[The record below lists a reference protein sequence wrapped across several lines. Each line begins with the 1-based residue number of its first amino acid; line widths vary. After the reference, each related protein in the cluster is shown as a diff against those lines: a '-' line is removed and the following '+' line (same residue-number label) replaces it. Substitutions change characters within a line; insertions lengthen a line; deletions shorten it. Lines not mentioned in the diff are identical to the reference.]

1 MCNTLIITRHAPLV
15 KWLGRLGITGLVM
28 EQVTPEDVRG
38 KHVYGIL
45 PLWLAAEALSVT
57 EVSMPDLPL
66 DARKRVAGGDYTVEE
81 MDAWGA
87 HLRRFV
93 VREEKSIST

>member
-1 MCNTLIITRHAPLV
+1 MNNTLIVTRHQPLV
-15 KWLGRLGITGLVM
+15 EWLARIGITGPVM
-28 EQVTPEDVRG
+28 EQVSIEQVRG

-57 EVSMPDLPL
+57 EVSMPNLPL
-66 DARKRVAGGDYTVEE
+66 DARKRVGGGNYTVEE
-81 MDAWGA
+81 MDTWGA

-93 VREEKSIST
+93 VREEK